1 VQIETNRLKGRT
13 ALITGCGSETGIGFA
28 TANLLFSRGTRVA
41 ITSTTNR
48 INRRQAAIDPSGQRV
63 RAYVADLTDRPQVES
78 LVERVMADFG
88 CLDILVNNAGMA
100 KLGDP
105 EIFAEMANLSPADWD
120 KAIDRNLN
128 TCFNVTRCVL
138 PGMIGRNYGRIVNV
152 ASVTGPMVSNPGEAS
167 YGAAKAAMVGMS
179 RALAIEVAGYGI
191 TVNNVAP
198 GWIGTG
204 SSTEQEKIA
213 AENTPMR
220 RAGRPDEVAELI
232 AFLASD
238 EATYI
243 TGQMVVIDGGNTIQ
257 EYKGPRKYY
266 Y

>member
-1 VQIETNRLKGRT
+1 
-13 ALITGCGSETGIGFA
+13 
-28 TANLLFSRGTRVA
+28 
-41 ITSTTNR
+41 
-48 INRRQAAIDPSGQRV
+48 
-63 RAYVADLTDRPQVES
+63 
-78 LVERVMADFG
+78 M
-88 CLDILVNNAGMA
+88 
-100 KLGDP
+100 
-105 EIFAEMANLSPADWD
+105 
-120 KAIDRNLN
+120 
-128 TCFNVTRCVL
+128 L
-138 PGMIGRNYGRIVNV
+138 PGMIDRNYGRIVNV

-220 RAGRPDEVAELI
+220 RAGRPEEVAELI

-257 EYKGPRKYY
+257 EYKGPSKYY

>member
-1 VQIETNRLKGRT
+1 
-13 ALITGCGSETGIGFA
+13 
-28 TANLLFSRGTRVA
+28 
-41 ITSTTNR
+41 
-48 INRRQAAIDPSGQRV
+48 
-63 RAYVADLTDRPQVES
+63 
-78 LVERVMADFG
+78 
-88 CLDILVNNAGMA
+88 
-100 KLGDP
+100 
-105 EIFAEMANLSPADWD
+105 
-120 KAIDRNLN
+120 
-128 TCFNVTRCVL
+128 
-138 PGMIGRNYGRIVNV
+138 
-152 ASVTGPMVSNPGEAS
+152 MVSNPGEAS

-257 EYKGPRKYY
+257 EYKGPSKYY